1 MVKGRPKS
9 APQGARA
16 RPQAPKPSSAAAGSR
31 PAAKGSRRGA
41 RSGQEPPAGDA
52 AIHPARAPRRD
63 SEAHAGDGSRRASKR
78 GGAERAVGRGDAE
91 RGGAERSGAERSGA
105 ERSGAER
112 SGAER
117 SGAERAAKRGGVGRG
132 DAERA
137 AKRGGVGR
145 GDAERAA
152 NKRSS
157 SARSPGAARSQTG
170 RGSRPGGGATARSL
184 PGRTAGARG
193 GVQQQRKKDAPR
205 RTEEEETDAPLPR
218 RSGRVALVGRPN
230 VGKSTLLNAALGH
243 PLAIVSP
250 MPQTTRDAI
259 LGVVH
264 HGPAEIALLDTP
276 GLHRPRTELG
286 RVMNQ
291 AAREA
296 ARSADV
302 IVFVTEAPDPAR
314 LPRRVKEGEDGPP
327 LAPHPGDLTL
337 LADLGSEAPV
347 VFVLNKVDRMRDKAL
362 LLPLLDAFAK
372 LREFAA
378 IVPISA
384 LREDGVQRVLDE
396 VAKLCPE
403 RDWGFAP
410 DELTDRPTRFF
421 AAEYVREQ
429 ILRATKAEVPHA
441 SAVQIERYVEPTG
454 GGALHI
460 DATIHV
466 ERPGQK
472 KILIGAGAEQ
482 LKRIGT
488 EARLRIEEL
497 VGRQVNLK
505 LWVRVTPEWRESPQ
519 RLEELGY
526 NKGETS

>member
-1 MVKGRPKS
+1 M
-9 APQGARA
+9 
-16 RPQAPKPSSAAAGSR
+16 
-31 PAAKGSRRGA
+31 
-41 RSGQEPPAGDA
+41 
-52 AIHPARAPRRD
+52 
-63 SEAHAGDGSRRASKR
+63 
-78 GGAERAVGRGDAE
+78 
-91 RGGAERSGAERSGA
+91 
-105 ERSGAER
+105 
-112 SGAER
+112 
-117 SGAERAAKRGGVGRG
+117 
-132 DAERA
+132 
-137 AKRGGVGR
+137 
-145 GDAERAA
+145 
-152 NKRSS
+152 
-157 SARSPGAARSQTG
+157 
-170 RGSRPGGGATARSL
+170 
-184 PGRTAGARG
+184 
-193 GVQQQRKKDAPR
+193 
-205 RTEEEETDAPLPR
+205 PR

-264 HGPAEIALLDTP
+264 HGPAEMALLDTP

-314 LPRRVKEGEDGPP
+314 LPRRVKEDEEGPP

-384 LREDGVQRVLDE
+384 LREDGVQRMLDE

-441 SAVQIERYVEPTG
+441 SAVQIERYIEPTG
-454 GGALHI
+454 DGALHI

-472 KILIGAGAEQ
+472 KILIGTGAEQ

-505 LWVRVTPEWRESPQ
+505 LWVRVTPEWRESLQ

>member
-1 MVKGRPKS
+1 M
-9 APQGARA
+9 
-16 RPQAPKPSSAAAGSR
+16 
-31 PAAKGSRRGA
+31 
-41 RSGQEPPAGDA
+41 
-52 AIHPARAPRRD
+52 
-63 SEAHAGDGSRRASKR
+63 
-78 GGAERAVGRGDAE
+78 
-91 RGGAERSGAERSGA
+91 
-105 ERSGAER
+105 
-112 SGAER
+112 
-117 SGAERAAKRGGVGRG
+117 
-132 DAERA
+132 
-137 AKRGGVGR
+137 
-145 GDAERAA
+145 
-152 NKRSS
+152 
-157 SARSPGAARSQTG
+157 
-170 RGSRPGGGATARSL
+170 
-184 PGRTAGARG
+184 
-193 GVQQQRKKDAPR
+193 
-205 RTEEEETDAPLPR
+205 
-218 RSGRVALVGRPN
+218 ALVGRPN

-314 LPRRVKEGEDGPP
+314 LPRRVKEDEEGPP

-372 LREFAA
+372 VREFAA

-384 LREDGVQRVLDE
+384 LREDGVQRVLEE

-421 AAEYVREQ
+421 AGEYVREQ

-454 GGALHI
+454 DGALHI

-505 LWVRVTPEWRESPQ
+505 LWVRVTPEWRESLQ

>member
-1 MVKGRPKS
+1 MVKGRLKS
-9 APQGARA
+9 TPRDAKA
-16 RPQAPKPSSAAAGSR
+16 RPQAPKPSRVAPGSR
-31 PAAKGSRRGA
+31 PARNDGRGSRRGA
-41 RSGQEPPAGDA
+41 PSGQEPRAGDA
-52 AIHPARAPRRD
+52 APPPGRAPRRD
-63 SEAHAGDGSRRASKR
+63 SEAHAEGGPPRAGKQGSAERAGKR
-78 GGAERAVGRGDAE
+78 GGAERAGAE
-91 RGGAERSGAERSGA
+91 RAGKRGGAEGAARRAGAEQSGAERTA
-105 ERSGAER
+105 QQRRSAGR
-112 SGAER
+112 SP
-117 SGAERAAKRGGVGRG
+117 
-132 DAERA
+132 DA
-137 AKRGGVGR
+137 
-145 GDAERAA
+145 
-152 NKRSS
+152 
-157 SARSPGAARSQTG
+157 ARSPAG
-170 RGSRPGGGATARSL
+170 RGPRPGGGAK
-184 PGRTAGARG
+184 GRPPPERAAGARG
-193 GVQQQRKKDAPR
+193 GAQPQRKKGDGPRPTEQADAS
-205 RTEEEETDAPLPR
+205 LPR

-250 MPQTTRDAI
+250 TPQTTRDAI

-314 LPRRVKEGEDGPP
+314 LPRRVKEDEEGPP

-372 LREFAA
+372 IRDFAA

-396 VAKLCPE
+396 VGKLCPE
-403 RDWGFAP
+403 KDWSFAP

-454 GGALHI
+454 DGALHI

-505 LWVRVTPEWRESPQ
+505 LWVRVTPEWRESLQ

-526 NKGETS
+526 NKGDAS